1 MQNDSIE
8 TLLLR
13 HYGSTAPIPIGLE
26 QQLQAATH
34 HQVAELRQQ
43 QHVAARLHA
52 YRVTRRRAVR
62 FVALSTA
69 GFGVLSA
76 GLSSLHVLES
86 ALLGQDMTQHAL
98 T

>member
-1 MQNDSIE
+1 MRNDSIE

-13 HYGSTAPIPIGLE
+13 HYGSAAPTPIRLE

-43 QHVAARLHA
+43 QHIAARLRA
-52 YRVTRRRAVR
+52 YRVNRRQAVR

-69 GFGVLSA
+69 GLGMLSV
-76 GLSSLHVLES
+76 GLSSLHLLES
-86 ALLGQDMTQHAL
+86 ALLGQDMTQHVL

>member
-1 MQNDSIE
+1 MQNDSLE

-13 HYGSTAPIPIGLE
+13 HYGSTAPTPTGLE
-26 QQLQAATH
+26 QQLQAAAH

-43 QHVAARLHA
+43 QHLVARLRT
-52 YRVTRRRAVR
+52 YRVNRRRAVR
-62 FVALSTA
+62 LVALSTA
-69 GFGVLSA
+69 GLGMLSA
-76 GLSSLHVLES
+76 GLSSLHLLES

>member
-13 HYGSTAPIPIGLE
+13 HYGSTAPIPVGLE
-26 QQLQAATH
+26 QRLQAATH
-34 HQVAELRQQ
+34 QQVAELRQQ
-43 QHVAARLHA
+43 QHVAARLRA
-52 YRVTRRRAVR
+52 YRVNRRRAVR

-69 GFGVLSA
+69 GLGMLSA
-76 GLSSLHVLES
+76 GLSSLHLLES

>member
-13 HYGSTAPIPIGLE
+13 HYGSTAPTPVGLE
-26 QQLQAATH
+26 QRLQATTH

-43 QHVAARLHA
+43 QHVAARLRA
-52 YRVTRRRAVR
+52 YRVNRRRAVR

-69 GFGVLSA
+69 GFGMLSA
-76 GLSSLHVLES
+76 GLSSLHLLES